1 MVISGNIHAPHL
13 AFQNSPNTAHNTY
26 YHVSLLGNVYVH
38 SPADNIF
45 LPSRVPIHSNEAR
58 PKKQKLLAQFSY
70 TNQFATAIVTSTRDL
85 IAALKAREVEKVSQ
99 GCPFN
104 RIRY

>member
-1 MVISGNIHAPHL
+1 VIHTPYL
-13 AFQNSPNTAHNTY
+13 AFQNSPNAPNNTY

-45 LPSRVPIHSNEAR
+45 LPSRVPIHSNNEAR
-58 PKKQKLLAQFSY
+58 PKKQKLLAQINY
-70 TNQFATAIVTSTRDL
+70 PNQFATAIVTSAGTL
-85 IAALKAREVEKVSQ
+85 IAALKARKVEVVSQ

-104 RIRY
+104 RIG